1 MSDQSAFD
9 TDVWTLTRFVM
20 ETGRQAKGATG
31 ELTQLLNAMMTAIKA
46 ISSAVRKAGLAH
58 LQGMAGCVNVTGDDV
73 KKLDVLSNDLVVNML
88 KASYGTC
95 CMVSEED
102 KSLIVTPQD
111 KRGKYV
117 VCFDPLDGSSN
128 IDCLASIGTIFAVY
142 KRVSEGEPT
151 EEDALQPGSSMVC
164 AGYALYGSATLV
176 ALSTG
181 AGLNFFMLDP
191 AIGEFILTERNVRIK
206 PRGKIYSL
214 NEGYA
219 KYFHPSVN
227 HYIHHKKNPEDGGS
241 PYGARYV
248 GSMVSDVHRTIAYG
262 GIFMYPANQKNPEG
276 KLRLLYECNPIAFLV
291 EQAGGLA
298 TTGTQRVLDVRPR
311 ALHQRV
317 PFVVG
322 SPDDVNEYLAF
333 VHKYQ

>member
-9 TDVWTLTRFVM
+9 TDVWTLTRFII
-20 ETGRQAKGATG
+20 ETGRQ
-31 ELTQLLNAMMTAIKA
+31 LINAMQTAIKA

-58 LQGMAGCVNVTGDDV
+58 LQGLAGSVNVTGDDV
-73 KKLDVLSNDLVVNML
+73 KKLDVLSNDLVINML
-88 KASYGTC
+88 HASYSTC
-95 CMVSEED
+95 CMVSEENEE
-102 KSLIVTPQD
+102 LIVTTKD

-128 IDCLASIGTIFAVY
+128 IDCLASVGTIFAIY

-151 EEDALQPGSSMVC
+151 EKDALQPGHNMVC

-176 ALSTG
+176 AISTG
-181 AGLNFFMLDP
+181 SGLHFFMLDP

-206 PRGKIYSL
+206 ERGKIYSL
-214 NEGYA
+214 NEYL
-219 KYFHPSVN
+219 K
-227 HYIHHKKNPEDGGS
+227 HKKHPEGGGS

-262 GIFMYPANQKNPEG
+262 GIFMYPANEKSPKG

-298 TTGTQRVLDVRPR
+298 TTGAQRVLDVQPE

-322 SPDDVNEYLAF
+322 SRDDVNEYLSF
-333 VHKYQ
+333 VKKFP